1 MDTRPVAIPRSPQAP
16 QDLQGKGE
24 GAPVGRA
31 AVLQGQAEKVFP
43 QLGDAQLLADPRKE
57 VPQDLLAALAQSA
70 LALPH
75 KELVGQMVGPLRLL
89 QGNRMPQPREVFHVA
104 LGHVAFRQGEAQVEK
119 HTLNHWQMSPVL
131 VETRR
136 IIKGN
141 CFAFARGFLKSA
153 LIIPHNVKAL

>member
-1 MDTRPVAIPRSPQAP
+1 MDTRPVAIPRSRRPRRTSKEKGKA
-16 QDLQGKGE
+16 LQW
-24 GAPVGRA
+24 AGRR
-31 AVLQGQAEKVFP
+31 VLQGQAEKVFP
-43 QLGDAQLLADPRKE
+43 QLGDAQLLADPREE

-131 VETRR
+131 VETRAYYKR
-136 IIKGN
+136 QLFCLRKGFSKICVN
-141 CFAFARGFLKSA
+141 YTTQC
-153 LIIPHNVKAL
+153 

>member
-1 MDTRPVAIPRSPQAP
+1 M
-16 QDLQGKGE
+16 
-24 GAPVGRA
+24 GRA
-31 AVLQGQAEKVFP
+31 AVLQGQAEKVFS
-43 QLGDAQLLADPRKE
+43 QLGDAQLLADPREE

>member
-1 MDTRPVAIPRSPQAP
+1 
-16 QDLQGKGE
+16 
-24 GAPVGRA
+24 
-31 AVLQGQAEKVFP
+31 
-43 QLGDAQLLADPRKE
+43 
-57 VPQDLLAALAQSA
+57 
-70 LALPH
+70 
-75 KELVGQMVGPLRLL
+75 MVGPLRLL